1 MYEETSLLSKQ
12 SRDRP
17 FHSTSEFYHEL
28 GETLTERQAEILQA
42 AYLAGYFDYPRA
54 SSGAELADTLDIS
67 SPTFHQHL
75 QTAERKLL
83 SLLFSE
89 RPRID

>member
-1 MYEETSLLSKQ
+1 MYSEGKLLSKQ

-17 FHSTSEFYHEL
+17 FHSTSGFYHEL
-28 GETLTERQAEILQA
+28 GETLTERQAEILRA

-54 SSGAELADTLDIS
+54 SSGKEMAETLDIS

-75 QTAERKLL
+75 QAAERKFLT
-83 SLLFSE
+83 LLFSG
-89 RPRID
+89 RSGIA